1 MVIGLNLVQWV
12 VIIIQ
17 LLNLMFCRTVE
28 VLQRNIDANF
38 EVIKRF
44 LCPINTKISLMIIGP
59 SPIRK

>member
-38 EVIKRF
+38 EVIK
-44 LCPINTKISLMIIGP
+44 
-59 SPIRK
+59 